1 MIIQECLTEWL
12 ENHLWIW
19 RFKIKLDANYNKYLN
34 IKLSN
39 KSFLND
45 FCNSYSVTFE
55 RLVRVVT
62 FQRQIMELLQDG
74 QHRFTRQPQLYYRI
88 SQNLEQHCRQETAKL
103 ASSPSLLCLTFSKF
117 YHSRLRL
124 YIGILDAYFKIVNT
138 FKDIFKWMKKKTYSK
153 NSFRCNIF

>member
-1 MIIQECLTEWL
+1 MIIQEYLIEWF

-19 RFKIKLDANYNKYLN
+19 RFKRKLDANYNKYLN

-62 FQRQIMELLQDG
+62 FQRQIMELLQNG
-74 QHRFTRQPQLYYRI
+74 QHRFRRQPQLYYRI

-103 ASSPSLLCLTFSKF
+103 ASSPSLLRLTFNKF
-117 YHSRLRL
+117 YHSRH
-124 YIGILDAYFKIVNT
+124 T
-138 FKDIFKWMKKKTYSK
+138 
-153 NSFRCNIF
+153 RCMF